1 MISCEDVTFTYP
13 GREDAP
19 ALEGISLEIY
29 GGEFVAISGL
39 NGSGKSTLCRLFNA
53 LLLPVRGKVV
63 SCGLDTAEPGH
74 LPEIRRQVG
83 LIMQNPDNQIVGP
96 TVEDDVAF
104 GPENIALPRDEIS
117 LRVGEALESMRLTSL
132 RGREPHL
139 LSLGEK
145 KRLSIAGVMA
155 LRPRVLVSDEST
167 SMLDPP
173 TRAETIAL
181 FKRLRDELGITV
193 IHATH
198 RPEEIL
204 AADRVA
210 LLGGG
215 RLLFLGPPQGLFE
228 HAELSREHG
237 LRPTALH
244 LLARELE
251 RRGYPLAG
259 VAMDTREMA
268 EGLWALR

>member
-1 MISCEDVTFTYP
+1 MVCEDVAFTYA
-13 GREDAP
+13 GREGIP
-19 ALEGISLEIY
+19 ALDGVSLEIAE
-29 GGEFVAISGL
+29 GEFVAVSGL

-53 LLLPVRGKVV
+53 LILPMRGRVF
-63 SCGLDTAEPGH
+63 SCGLDTS
-74 LPEIRRQVG
+74 LPENLAEIRRRVG

-104 GPENIALPRDEIS
+104 GLENLALPRDDIRS
-117 LRVGEALESMRLTSL
+117 RVEEALEAMELAAL

-145 KRLSIAGVMA
+145 KRLAVAGVMA
-155 LRPRVLVSDEST
+155 LHPRVLVSDEST

-181 FKRLRDELGITV
+181 FKRLRDAMGIAV

-210 LLGGG
+210 LLGSG
-215 RLLFLGPPQGLFE
+215 RLLFMGTPDELFE
-228 HAELSREHG
+228 GQELTDGHG
-237 LRPTALH
+237 LRPTALYQ
-244 LLARELE
+244 LARELE
-251 RRGYPLAG
+251 RRGCPLPGGCLEAKE
-259 VAMDTREMA
+259 VAER
-268 EGLWALR
+268 LWALR

>member
-1 MISCEDVTFTYP
+1 M
-13 GREDAP
+13 
-19 ALEGISLEIY
+19 EIY
-29 GGEFVAISGL
+29 EGEFVALSGL
-39 NGSGKSTLCRLFNA
+39 NGSGKSTLCRLLNA
-53 LLLPVRGKVV
+53 LLLPVRGRVV
-63 SCGLDTAEPGH
+63 SCGLDTTVPGN

-104 GPENIALPRDEIS
+104 GPENLALPRDEIIS
-117 LRVGEALESMRLTSL
+117 RVWEALESMRLAAL
-132 RGREPHL
+132 RSREPHL

-145 KRLSIAGVMA
+145 KRLSVAGVMA

-173 TRAETIAL
+173 TRDETIAL

-210 LLGGG
+210 LLDDGH
-215 RLLFLGPPQGLFE
+215 LLFLGSPHELFE
-228 HAELSREHG
+228 DTELSGEHG
-237 LRPTALH
+237 LRPTALYS
-244 LLARELE
+244 LARELE
-251 RRGYPLAG
+251 RQGYPLPG
-259 VAMDTREMA
+259 VAMETRQMA